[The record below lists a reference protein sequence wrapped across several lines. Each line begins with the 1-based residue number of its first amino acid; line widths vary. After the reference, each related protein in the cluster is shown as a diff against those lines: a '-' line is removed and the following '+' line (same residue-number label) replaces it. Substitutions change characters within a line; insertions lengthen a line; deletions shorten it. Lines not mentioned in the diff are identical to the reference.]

1 LTRLILFG
9 ANNADTNLNNASL
22 SYSNRFI
29 ANPDRRNLIHANF
42 SNDKRSVEMKIQPMS
57 LMKNVDMSG
66 FEFTEKDLIR
76 ALPKQ
81 ANLTGNDL
89 EGTFFSDIKDNSV
102 INSFDA
108 SNNLYT
114 TNFN

>member
-1 LTRLILFG
+1 
-9 ANNADTNLNNASL
+9 
-22 SYSNRFI
+22 
-29 ANPDRRNLIHANF
+29 
-42 SNDKRSVEMKIQPMS
+42 MKIQPMS
-57 LMKNVDMSG
+57 LMKNVDLSG
-66 FEFTEKDLIR
+66 FEFAEKDLIR
-76 ALPKQ
+76 ALLKQ

-89 EGTFFSDIKDNSV
+89 EGTFFSDIKYNSV